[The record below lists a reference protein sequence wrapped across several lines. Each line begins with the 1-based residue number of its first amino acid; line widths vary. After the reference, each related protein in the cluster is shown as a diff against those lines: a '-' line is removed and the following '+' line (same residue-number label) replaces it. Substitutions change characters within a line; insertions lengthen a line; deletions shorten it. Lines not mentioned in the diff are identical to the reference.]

1 MVEAMTKKKIISKPN
16 IDEAR
21 LRQKVLPVHDFNY
34 FTSKTIQEFA
44 KGKKYYIRTYGC
56 QANMRDE
63 EIVAGILEK
72 AGFQKTNKTSE
83 ADFIML
89 NTCAVRENAEDKV
102 LGELGSLKALKT
114 SNKDL
119 IIAVSGCMSQQEHV
133 IDMLLIKYP
142 QVDLILG
149 THNIHKIIELIDIH
163 LRDNCRVI
171 DVKSRP
177 LEIVEK
183 LPSIRNSKHKAFV
196 NISYGCDK
204 FCTYCIV
211 PYTRGQE
218 RSRSKEEILNE
229 CRELVNNG
237 YQEITLLGQNVNS
250 YGKDFKSDIT
260 FAKLLDEVANLGIPR
275 LRFLT
280 SHPFDF
286 SDDIINVMKRHD
298 NIMKYFHLPVQSGNN
313 QILKAMGRRYSREKY
328 LEIVSKLREHIPEIV
343 LSTDIIVGFPNEI
356 ESQFMDTVSLAK
368 EVKFESAFTFI
379 YSPRPGTPAARL
391 IDNVD
396 KKDKSARF
404 QILTKALEETIA
416 DFSKTMVGNTYRVLV
431 DGWSKKD
438 KKVLSGY
445 TESNKLIHFKGDES
459 LIGKIV
465 NVRVTASHVYSM
477 IGELVND

>member
-1 MVEAMTKKKIISKPN
+1 MAKEKVISKPSIN
-16 IDEAR
+16 EAR
-21 LRQKVLPVHDFNY
+21 LRQKLMPIRDFDL
-34 FTSKTIQEFA
+34 FTSKTIEEFA
-44 KGKKYYIRTYGC
+44 KGKKFYIRTYGC

-63 EIVAGILEK
+63 EIVAGILQK
-72 AGFQKTNKTSE
+72 AGFTKTDKAID

-102 LGELGSLKALKT
+102 LGELGTLKALKA

-119 IIAVSGCMSQQEHV
+119 IIAVSGCMSQQEHI
-133 IDMLLIKYP
+133 IDMLLLKYP

-149 THNIHKIIELIDIH
+149 THNIHKIVELIDIH

-171 DVKSRP
+171 DVKARP

-218 RSRSKEEILNE
+218 RSRPQEEILNE
-229 CRELVNNG
+229 CRELVNSG

-250 YGKDFKSDIT
+250 YGKDLKSDIT
-260 FAKLLDEVANLGIPR
+260 FAKLLESVANLGIPR

-286 SDDIINVMKRHD
+286 SDSIIEVMRRHD
-298 NIMKYFHLPVQSGNN
+298 NIMKYFHLPVQSGND
-313 QILKAMGRRYSREKY
+313 QILKAMGRRYTREKY
-328 LEIVSKLREHIPEIV
+328 LEIVSKLRTQIPEIAI
-343 LSTDIIVGFPNEI
+343 STDIIVGFPNET
-356 ESQFMDTVSLAK
+356 ESQFADTVTLVK
-368 EVKFESAFTFI
+368 EARYESAFTFI

-391 IDNVD
+391 VDNVD
-396 KKDKSARF
+396 KKEKSARF
-404 QILTKALEETIA
+404 KVLTQALEETIA
-416 DFSKTMVGNTYRVLV
+416 
-431 DGWSKKD
+431 
-438 KKVLSGY
+438 
-445 TESNKLIHFKGDES
+445 
-459 LIGKIV
+459 
-465 NVRVTASHVYSM
+465 ASS
-477 IGELVND
+477 

>member
-1 MVEAMTKKKIISKPN
+1 MMAKEKVISKPSIN
-16 IDEAR
+16 EAR
-21 LRQKVLPVHDFNY
+21 LRQKLMPIRDFDL
-34 FTSKTIQEFA
+34 FTSKTIEEFA
-44 KGKKYYIRTYGC
+44 KGKKFYIRTYGC

-63 EIVAGILEK
+63 EIVAGILQK
-72 AGFQKTNKTSE
+72 AGFTKTDKAID

-102 LGELGSLKALKT
+102 LGELGTLKALKA

-119 IIAVSGCMSQQEHV
+119 IIAVSGCMSQQEHI
-133 IDMLLIKYP
+133 IDMLLLKYP

-149 THNIHKIIELIDIH
+149 THNIHKIVELIDIH

-171 DVKSRP
+171 DVKARP

-218 RSRSKEEILNE
+218 RSRPQEEILNE
-229 CRELVNNG
+229 CRELVNSG

-250 YGKDFKSDIT
+250 YGKDLKSDIT
-260 FAKLLDEVANLGIPR
+260 FAKLLESVANLGIPR

-286 SDDIINVMKRHD
+286 SDSIIEVMRRHD
-298 NIMKYFHLPVQSGNN
+298 NIMKYFHLPVQSGND
-313 QILKAMGRRYSREKY
+313 QILKAMGRRYTREKY
-328 LEIVSKLREHIPEIV
+328 LEIVSKLRTQIPEIAI
-343 LSTDIIVGFPNEI
+343 STDIIVGFPNET
-356 ESQFMDTVSLAK
+356 ESQFADTVTLVK
-368 EVKFESAFTFI
+368 EARYESAFTFI

-391 IDNVD
+391 VDNVD
-396 KKDKSARF
+396 KKEKSARF
-404 QILTKALEETIA
+404 KVLSQALEETIA
-416 DFSKTMVGNTYRVLV
+416 ASSKAMVNKTYTVLV

-438 KKVLSGY
+438 KQVLSGY
-445 TESNKLIHFKGDES
+445 SESNKLIHFKGDES

-465 NVRVTASHVYSM
+465 RVRVLESHVYSLM
-477 IGELVND
+477 GELVND

>member
-1 MVEAMTKKKIISKPN
+1 MAKEKVISKPSIN
-16 IDEAR
+16 EAR
-21 LRQKVLPVHDFNY
+21 LRQKLMPIRDFDL
-34 FTSKTIQEFA
+34 FTSKTIEEFA
-44 KGKKYYIRTYGC
+44 KGKKFYIRTYGC

-63 EIVAGILEK
+63 EIVAGILQK
-72 AGFQKTNKTSE
+72 AGFTKTDKAID

-102 LGELGSLKALKT
+102 LGELGTLKALKA

-119 IIAVSGCMSQQEHV
+119 IIAVSGCMSQQEHI
-133 IDMLLIKYP
+133 IDMLLLKYP

-149 THNIHKIIELIDIH
+149 THNIHKIVELIDIH

-171 DVKSRP
+171 DVKARP

-218 RSRSKEEILNE
+218 RSRPQEEILNE
-229 CRELVNNG
+229 CRELVNSG

-250 YGKDFKSDIT
+250 YGKDLKSDIT
-260 FAKLLDEVANLGIPR
+260 FAKLLESVANLGIPR

-286 SDDIINVMKRHD
+286 SDSIIEVMRRHD
-298 NIMKYFHLPVQSGNN
+298 NIMKYFHLPVQSGND
-313 QILKAMGRRYSREKY
+313 QILKAMGRRYTREKY
-328 LEIVSKLREHIPEIV
+328 LEIVSKLRTQIPEIAI
-343 LSTDIIVGFPNEI
+343 STDIIVGFPNET
-356 ESQFMDTVSLAK
+356 ESQFADTVTLVK
-368 EVKFESAFTFI
+368 EARYESAFTFI

-391 IDNVD
+391 VDNVD
-396 KKDKSARF
+396 KKEKSARF
-404 QILTKALEETIA
+404 KVLTQALEETIA
-416 DFSKTMVGNTYRVLV
+416 ASSKAMVNKTYTVLV

-438 KKVLSGY
+438 KQVLSGY
-445 TESNKLIHFKGDES
+445 SESNKLIHFKGDES

-465 NVRVTASHVYSM
+465 RVRVLESHVYSLM
-477 IGELVND
+477 GELVND

>member
-1 MVEAMTKKKIISKPN
+1 MMAKEKVISKPSIN
-16 IDEAR
+16 EAR
-21 LRQKVLPVHDFNY
+21 LRQKLMPIRDFDL
-34 FTSKTIQEFA
+34 FTSKTIEEFA
-44 KGKKYYIRTYGC
+44 KGKKFYIRTYGC

-63 EIVAGILEK
+63 EIVAGILQK
-72 AGFQKTNKTSE
+72 AGFTKTDKAID

-102 LGELGSLKALKT
+102 LGELGTLKALKA

-119 IIAVSGCMSQQEHV
+119 IIAVSGCMSQQEHI
-133 IDMLLIKYP
+133 IDMLLLKYP

-149 THNIHKIIELIDIH
+149 THNIHKIVELIDIH

-171 DVKSRP
+171 DVKARP

-218 RSRSKEEILNE
+218 RSRPQEEILNE
-229 CRELVNNG
+229 CRELVNSG

-250 YGKDFKSDIT
+250 YGKDLKSDIT
-260 FAKLLDEVANLGIPR
+260 FAKLLESVANLGIPR

-286 SDDIINVMKRHD
+286 SDSIIEVMRRHD
-298 NIMKYFHLPVQSGNN
+298 NIMKYFHLPVQSGND
-313 QILKAMGRRYSREKY
+313 QILKAMGRRYTREKY
-328 LEIVSKLREHIPEIV
+328 LEIVSKLRTQIPEIAI
-343 LSTDIIVGFPNEI
+343 STDIIVGFPNET
-356 ESQFMDTVSLAK
+356 ESQFADTVTLVK
-368 EVKFESAFTFI
+368 EARYESAFTFI

-391 IDNVD
+391 VDNVD
-396 KKDKSARF
+396 KKEKSARF
-404 QILTKALEETIA
+404 KVLTQALEETIA
-416 DFSKTMVGNTYRVLV
+416 ASSKAMVNKTYTVLV

-438 KKVLSGY
+438 KQVLSGY
-445 TESNKLIHFKGDES
+445 SESNKLIHFKGDES

-465 NVRVTASHVYSM
+465 RVRVLESHVYSLM
-477 IGELVND
+477 GELVND

>member
-1 MVEAMTKKKIISKPN
+1 MAKEKVISKPSIN
-16 IDEAR
+16 EAR
-21 LRQKVLPVHDFNY
+21 LRQKLMPIRDFDL
-34 FTSKTIQEFA
+34 FTSKTIEEFA
-44 KGKKYYIRTYGC
+44 KGKKFYIRTYGC

-63 EIVAGILEK
+63 EIVAGILQK
-72 AGFQKTNKTSE
+72 AGFTKTDKAID

-102 LGELGSLKALKT
+102 LGELGTLKALKA

-119 IIAVSGCMSQQEHV
+119 IIAVSGCMSQQEHI
-133 IDMLLIKYP
+133 IDMLLLKYP

-149 THNIHKIIELIDIH
+149 THNIHKIVELIDIH

-171 DVKSRP
+171 DVKARP

-218 RSRSKEEILNE
+218 RSRPQEEILNE
-229 CRELVNNG
+229 CRELVNSG

-250 YGKDFKSDIT
+250 YGKDLKSDIT
-260 FAKLLDEVANLGIPR
+260 FAKLLESVANLGIPR

-286 SDDIINVMKRHD
+286 SDSIIEVMRRHD
-298 NIMKYFHLPVQSGNN
+298 NIMKYFHLPVQSGND
-313 QILKAMGRRYSREKY
+313 QILKAMGRRYTREKY
-328 LEIVSKLREHIPEIV
+328 LEIVSKLRTQIPEIAI
-343 LSTDIIVGFPNEI
+343 STDIIVGFPNET
-356 ESQFMDTVSLAK
+356 ESQFADTVTLVK
-368 EVKFESAFTFI
+368 EARYESAFTFI

-391 IDNVD
+391 VDNVD
-396 KKDKSARF
+396 KKEKSARF
-404 QILTKALEETIA
+404 EVLTQALEETIA
-416 DFSKTMVGNTYRVLV
+416 ASSKAMVNKTYTVLV

-438 KKVLSGY
+438 KQVLSGY
-445 TESNKLIHFKGDES
+445 SESNKLIHFKGDES

-465 NVRVTASHVYSM
+465 RVRVLESHVYSLM
-477 IGELVND
+477 GELVND